1 MDGCRLRE
9 DGQKFGINFS
19 NFVPLFLDWGASLF
33 YLFFYLFF
41 VNSMDFATRE
51 FFSGSCALIW
61 GYKCTEFETLTCAFV
76 VEHAKISGIFSIFIF
91 LFFFLR
97 GWRMFSCDT
106 FSYAKRGRRSNTF
119 EGARGWNAKVNRL
132 IYFDSRPIFRQ
143 YQFHLSFALSA
154 IDIISCH
161 TIHIVKIENTNFK
174 LKPIAINN
182 FFTFA
187 FLLRIN
193 IDFGIFG

>member
-9 DGQKFGINFS
+9 DGQKFGINFW

-33 YLFFYLFF
+33 YLLFYLFF

-51 FFSGSCALIW
+51 FFSGSCALIC
-61 GYKCTEFETLTCAFV
+61 GYKCTEFERVSRVRLSLNMPRFQ
-76 VEHAKISGIFSIFIF
+76 EFFRF
-91 LFFFLR
+91 LFFFFFLR

-154 IDIISCH
+154 IDIISCR